1 MEHRAHFLILYYPL
15 LGTGGGKI
23 SPAYSEGMLKFK
35 REVLTGL
42 LKCLH
47 AGVSWEERIA
57 IPLVLYITLRGY
69 AMLLLK

>member
-1 MEHRAHFLILYYPL
+1 VR
-15 LGTGGGKI
+15 
-23 SPAYSEGMLKFK
+23 
-35 REVLTGL
+35 L